1 MDSKLV
7 IMGFLALGGLY
18 LFSDNDA
25 PPKKPKKRRKRKAKA
40 VELTRSEPSSQPTA
54 AAEPPRAP
62 SPDPTVPSSPP
73 PESSPPEPDDPASLT
88 TAPTSES
95 T

>member
-1 MDSKLV
+1 MDSKLL

-73 PESSPPEPDDPASLT
+73 PEFSPLEPDDPASLK
-88 TAPTSES
+88 AGLTSES